1 MDMTDEVIIRQIQ
14 QGDIE
19 VFETLVNRY
28 SGKIKSYVTGRLF
41 KKEEADDIV
50 QISFIQLYKSISR
63 FNPSRPLYPYL
74 IQITRNELYMYF
86 RKYKKTIPLNEEL
99 DYPNEADK
107 YEDDNG
113 DMLNNLRPDQ
123 KNALSWFVEGYSY
136 KEISKK
142 IGKPINTVR
151 TLIRRARLF
160 IQKEHSL

>member
-14 QGDIE
+14 QGNIE

-28 SGKIKSYVTGRLF
+28 SGKIKSYVIGRLF

-74 IQITRNELYMYF
+74 MQITRNELYMYF

>member
-1 MDMTDEVIIRQIQ
+1 MDMTDDVVIRQIQ
-14 QGDIE
+14 QGNIE
-19 VFETLVNRY
+19 VFEILVSRY

-50 QISFIQLYKSISR
+50 QMSFIQLYKSISR

-74 IQITRNELYMYF
+74 MQITRNELYMYF

-99 DYPNEADK
+99 DYPNEVDE
-107 YEDDNG
+107 YEGDNG

>member
-1 MDMTDEVIIRQIQ
+1 MDMTDEVVIRQIQ

-19 VFETLVNRY
+19 VFEILVNRY
-28 SGKIKSYVTGRLF
+28 SGKIKSYVAGRLF

-50 QISFIQLYKSISR
+50 QMSFIQLYKSISR

-74 IQITRNELYMYF
+74 MQITRNELYMYF

-99 DYPNEADK
+99 DYPNEANE
-107 YEDDNG
+107 YEGDNG
-113 DMLNNLRPDQ
+113 DMLSNLRPDQ

-160 IQKEHSL
+160 IQKEHLL